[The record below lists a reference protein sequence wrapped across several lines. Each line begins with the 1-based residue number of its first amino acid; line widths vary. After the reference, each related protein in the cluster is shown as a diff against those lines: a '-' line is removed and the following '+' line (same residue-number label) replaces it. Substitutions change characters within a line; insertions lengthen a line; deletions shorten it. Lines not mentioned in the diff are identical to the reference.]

1 MTHNSERAEA
11 CGTVNPR
18 ECPASNLGND
28 PMASV
33 DASPFRAVA
42 VKVVPD
48 EASTGLGWAR

>member
-1 MTHNSERAEA
+1 
-11 CGTVNPR
+11 
-18 ECPASNLGND
+18 
-28 PMASV
+28 MASV